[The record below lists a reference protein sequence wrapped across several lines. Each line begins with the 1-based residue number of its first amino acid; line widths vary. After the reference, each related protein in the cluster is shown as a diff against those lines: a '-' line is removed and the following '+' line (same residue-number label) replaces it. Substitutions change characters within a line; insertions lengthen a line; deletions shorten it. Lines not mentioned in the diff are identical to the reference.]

1 MTTSEHWRVDA
12 LCARPGTDPEL
23 FFPIET
29 AADAPARI
37 AAAKRVCASCPVAAA
52 CLADLM
58 RWEDPA
64 RRWGVVGG
72 TTAAER
78 DVLYARQR
86 ATVALL
92 HTEVVHGP
100 AAGGEA
106 A

>member
-1 MTTSEHWRVDA
+1 M
-12 LCARPGTDPEL
+12 

-29 AADAPARI
+29 AANASARI

-78 DVLYARQR
+78 DALYARQR
-86 ATVALL
+86 ATVAVL
-92 HTEVVHGP
+92 HTGVVHEP
-100 AAGGEA
+100 VAGGEA

>member
-1 MTTSEHWRVDA
+1 MTTSENWRGEA

-29 AADAPARI
+29 AAHAPARI
-37 AAAKRVCASCPVAAA
+37 AAAKRVCAACPVQAA

-64 RRWGVVGG
+64 RRWGVIGG

-78 DVLYARQR
+78 DALYARQCP
-86 ATVALL
+86 TVAIL
-92 HTEVVHGP
+92 HKETAQEMT
-100 AAGGEA
+100 AGGEA